1 MREKTTY
8 IIDVVNEE
16 ITTKGKIR
24 KEFVRNDDDFRW
36 WHGNSSENYIYE
48 LENDGKLIV
57 IEENGHIMS
66 DKIFTPKQYGKL
78 VEISIPS
85 DISLEKFDEITSE
98 HNLWNYPLSE
108 YSHIVENDLK
118 VVVVK
123 FNNYDYRF
131 VEIKND

>member
-8 IIDVVNEE
+8 IINVVNEE
-16 ITTKGKIR
+16 ITTKTKIK
-24 KEFVRNDDDFRW
+24 KEFVCDDDDFRW
-36 WHGNSSENYIYE
+36 WYCNSSENYIYE

-66 DKIFTPKQYGKL
+66 DKIYTPSQYGKL
-78 VEISIPS
+78 VGISIPS
-85 DISLEKFDEITSE
+85 SVSLEKFDEITSE
-98 HNLWNYPLSE
+98 YCLWNYPLCE

-123 FNNYDYRF
+123 FDCDNYRF